1 MDAQQSPPVS
11 ANLRLLP
18 WTDTAG
24 RPCYLKEGGT
34 RGHVSRKADHVEAEQ
49 IDNGRECLEYA
60 NEILAEPEPDEEE
73 LLFLVEPLRDALRD
87 LLRIA
92 KSRGDRIPWHD
103 PYDHGGAPEHQDGP
117 LNGTHEQDAPG
128 REQQDPAT
136 N

>member
-24 RPCYLKEGGT
+24 RPCYLKEGRT
-34 RGHVSRKADHVEAEQ
+34 RGYVSRKADYVEAEQ

-92 KSRGDRIPWHD
+92 KSRGDRIPQ
-103 PYDHGGAPEHQDGP
+103 YYGEIAEGEAPPEPDGEV
-117 LNGTHEQDAPG
+117 NEEERQ
-128 REQQDPAT
+128 
-136 N
+136 